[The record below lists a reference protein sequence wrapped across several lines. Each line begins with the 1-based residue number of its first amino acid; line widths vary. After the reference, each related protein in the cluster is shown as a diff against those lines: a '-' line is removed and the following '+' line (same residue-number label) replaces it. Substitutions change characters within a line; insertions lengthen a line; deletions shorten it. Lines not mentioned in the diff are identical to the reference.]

1 MTTFLAQ
8 VENFRKLTLANLRYV
23 AAESIQDVLEQAQ
36 TPQPSVKR
44 TGGTFIEGRIP
55 VDTGEL
61 IQSLVS
67 GNGGGGTK
75 GELSYTTAI
84 AGLQIGDVLTFAWTA
99 PYARRIESGFVGTD
113 SAGRTFNQQGRHFV
127 AKAAA
132 RFPEFVKARVAEV
145 AK

>member
-8 VENFRKLTLANLRYV
+8 VENFREKTLANLRYI
-23 AAESIQDVLEQAQ
+23 AGSAIQDVLEQAQ

-44 TGGTFIEGRIP
+44 TGGAFVEGRIP
-55 VDTGEL
+55 VDTGAL

-84 AGLQIGDVLTFAWTA
+84 AGLQIGDVLTFAWTS
-99 PYARRIESGFVGTD
+99 PYAMRIEKGFIGTD
-113 SAGRTFNQQGRHFV
+113 SLGRTFNQQGRHFV
-127 AKAAA
+127 GKAAA
-132 RFPEFVKARVAEV
+132 RFPEFVAARVREV
-145 AK
+145 Q